1 MPPYIL
7 SNLIIEPTTENAVV
21 THVII
26 NSYQLMVSTPD
37 LKILRNLLSWF

>member
-1 MPPYIL
+1 MI
-7 SNLIIEPTTENAVV
+7 IIEPTTEKVIG

-37 LKILRNLLSWF
+37 LKKLRSLLCINC